1 MAKKPKKSKKS
12 EEPNAEESEAE
23 PEDPVEAA
31 IGALRRS
38 HRLFAWVFIVLL
50 SLTLIGAIGGT
61 VVLNGN
67 LSDSGARIVVLEAVI
82 ERLDGSMAR
91 MQDQS
96 AQTSAAM
103 EILRQDTVQIKSQ
116 LNRISQF
123 LADAVNSAAGD
134 SDQ

>member
-1 MAKKPKKSKKS
+1 MANKPKKSKKS
-12 EEPNAEESEAE
+12 EATEAEKPEAE
-23 PEDPVEAA
+23 PEESVEAA
-31 IGALRRS
+31 VGALRRAHS
-38 HRLFAWVFIVLL
+38 LFAWVFIFLL
-50 SLTLIGAIGGT
+50 ILTLIGAIGGT
-61 VVLNGN
+61 FVLNGN
-67 LSDSGARIVVLEAVI
+67 LADSGARIAVLEAVI
-82 ERLDGSMAR
+82 ERLDGSMVR

-123 LADAVNSAAGD
+123 LPDAVNPAARG